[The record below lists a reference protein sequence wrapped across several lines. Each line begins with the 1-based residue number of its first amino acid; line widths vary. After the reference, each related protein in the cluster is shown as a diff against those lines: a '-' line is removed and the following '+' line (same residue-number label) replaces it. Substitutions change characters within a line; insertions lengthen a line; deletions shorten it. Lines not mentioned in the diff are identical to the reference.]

1 MVQAVMSRATD
12 VGGRARPP
20 AAGEPAGLE
29 REIAVLVPH
38 LDRLGRHSDL
48 YAGMGTGRAG
58 YLLLMTLE
66 DLGAATIGALASTLG
81 LDASTVTRQIAAM
94 EADGLVERR
103 GDPADR
109 RCSIISASERGRSLM
124 RTMRRRRRDRID
136 LLLDDWPPDER
147 AALERLLG
155 RLNGA
160 LAARMERPPA
170 RAEAPSAAG

>member
-12 VGGRARPP
+12 AGGSLPP
-20 AAGEPAGLE
+20 SVGEPAGLE
-29 REIAVLVPH
+29 RQIAVLVRH

-48 YAGMGTGRAG
+48 YAGTRTGRAG

-103 GDPADR
+103 TDPADR
-109 RCSIISASERGRSLM
+109 RCSIISASDRGRSLM
-124 RTMRRRRRDRID
+124 RAMRRRRRDRVD
-136 LLLDDWPPDER
+136 ALLADWPAEER

-155 RLNGA
+155 RLNHA
-160 LAARMERPPA
+160 IAARLAPPA
-170 RAEAPSAAG
+170 PRAEARSAAG